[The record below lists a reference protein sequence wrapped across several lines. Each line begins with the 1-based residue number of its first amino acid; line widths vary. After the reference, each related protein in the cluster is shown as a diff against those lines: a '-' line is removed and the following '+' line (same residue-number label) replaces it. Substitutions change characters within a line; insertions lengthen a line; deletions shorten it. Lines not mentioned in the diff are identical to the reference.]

1 MIKNQELAHQLLT
14 MTETLIEAAEL
25 LYQYVSEQN
34 HDSFHTL
41 SADMYNMLT
50 AIIEAAP
57 PLDEE
62 EDGICLLVS
71 SASIRDS
78 LVRITYYEQHFR
90 EKAVHK
96 IEYELI
102 PLIAEMRSSLYYWGT
117 IYPAKEKMDHFN
129 QNELSEY
136 TQNPYLARGQETG
149 GYPYDLSVM
158 VMAYNKLKYTKM
170 CVESLLRFMPK
181 NLKYELILVNHG
193 SSDGTKEY
201 FESIHPDK
209 QLDISING
217 GGSGALDRI
226 HEGKYTLYISND
238 VILTPHAIENM
249 LRCIESDDSIA
260 WVVPSTANICNYQTL
275 PLQYDTIDDLWKAAE
290 KNNVSDP
297 FRWEQRSRLCNPID
311 LRKTEIFD
319 KLKSSQ
325 YGYGSKNPFAFHDD
339 KLSLFLRRN
348 NYKMMLA
355 KDAYCH
361 HFGSV
366 TLKEEFRT
374 YGESQIYLEGR
385 KEFYEAF
392 HVDPWGKGMCYDR
405 FLFSKLP
412 CDKTSHVKILGINSG
427 LGSNPL
433 KIKESLKENVH
444 NLDCKIYS
452 YTSEPDFAVD
462 LKGVSDEVYQFA
474 AWEDLNPYKHAD
486 GFDYIL
492 IESGL
497 ENEKDYQNILRNLTE
512 CMNQDGYMIVKFVD
526 EQNIRWIKTNYNKVV
541 ETDSDTGDGHWLF
554 WKVEK

>member
-1 MIKNQELAHQLLT
+1 MIKNQELAHQLLE
-14 MTETLIEAAEL
+14 MTETLLEASEH
-25 LYQYVSEQN
+25 LYQYITEQN
-34 HDSFHTL
+34 HDSFRIL
-41 SADMYNMLT
+41 SGDMYDMLT
-50 AIIEAAP
+50 AILEAAP

-62 EDGICLLVS
+62 EDGIRLSVS
-71 SASIRDS
+71 SASTRDS
-78 LVRITYYEQHFR
+78 LVRITYYEQHLP
-90 EKAVHK
+90 EKAIHK

-102 PLIAEMRSSLYYWGT
+102 PMIAEMRSTFYYWG
-117 IYPAKEKMDHFN
+117 IVYPDKEKIDHYN
-129 QNELSEY
+129 KNELCEY
-136 TQNPYLARGQETG
+136 TQNPYLACGQETG
-149 GYPYDLSVM
+149 EYPYDLSII

-181 NLKYELILVNHG
+181 DLKYELILVNHG

-217 GGSGALDRI
+217 GGFGALDRI
-226 HEGKYTLYISND
+226 HEGKYTLYVSND

-249 LRCIESDDSIA
+249 LRCMESDDSIA

-275 PLQYDTIDDLWKAAE
+275 PLQYNTIDDLWKAAE
-290 KNNVSDP
+290 ENNVSDP

-319 KLKSSQ
+319 KLNPSQ
-325 YGYGSKNPFAFHDD
+325 YGYSSKNPFAFQDD

-374 YGESQIYLEGR
+374 YGESQVYLEGR
-385 KEFYEAF
+385 KEFYAAF
-392 HVDPWGKGMCYDR
+392 QVDPWGKGMCYDR
-405 FLFSKLP
+405 FLFAKLP
-412 CDKTSHVKILGINSG
+412 CDKTSPVKILGINSG

-452 YTSEPDFAVD
+452 YTSESDFAMD

-474 AWEDLNPYKHAD
+474 SWEDLNLCRQINK
-486 GFDYIL
+486 FDYIL

-497 ENEKDYQNILRNLTE
+497 ENEADYQNILRDMTKYLNR
-512 CMNQDGYMIVKFVD
+512 DGFMIVKFVNK
-526 EQNIRWIKTNYNKVV
+526 QNIRWVKNNYNKVM
-541 ETDSDTGDGHWLF
+541 ETESDTGDGHWLF
-554 WKVEK
+554 WTI